1 MEPTDLRN
9 GHHAPE
15 LGRMHLAWLG
25 TVVVERLVW
34 PRGVVVGEIRAQ
46 EAAEMGVVQHDD
58 VIEALAAD
66 GADDPF
72 GERVLP
78 GCPRGNDH
86 LANPHVGDGPG
97 EALAVD
103 GITISEQISRR
114 GLVREGLNDL
124 AGGPDCGGMIRDVA
138 MEELAAVMAE
148 ADEDE

>member
-1 MEPTDLRN
+1 MEPMTR
-9 GHHAPE
+9 
-15 LGRMHLAWLG
+15 
-25 TVVVERLVW
+25 
-34 PRGVVVGEIRAQ
+34 
-46 EAAEMGVVQHDD
+46 
-58 VIEALAAD
+58 
-66 GADDPF
+66 F

-103 GITISEQISRR
+103 GITISEQISRS

-124 AGGPDCGGMIRDVA
+124 AGGPDCGGMIRDVE

-148 ADEDE
+148 ADEDEEQAEGDGRDNEEVDGDDVVDVGL